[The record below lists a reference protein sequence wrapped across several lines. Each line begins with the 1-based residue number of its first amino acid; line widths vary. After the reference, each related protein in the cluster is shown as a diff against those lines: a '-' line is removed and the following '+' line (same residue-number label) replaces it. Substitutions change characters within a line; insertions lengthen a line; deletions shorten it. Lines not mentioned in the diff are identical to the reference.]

1 METYCIGHFAI
12 LVLSVLFYHAK
23 ACSIECPDNERPC
36 GNYDELCQGFVGCS
50 LPEEC
55 ICDRSETGL
64 YLGPSDD
71 PKFDEIWEPPAPDF
85 DPKDFIH
92 LEENCRIIKSSG
104 RGKYIPFIDNSVL
117 GFNSSIFI
125 RFCMWIQLHFINS

>member
-12 LVLSVLFYHAK
+12 LVLSVLFYHAE

-55 ICDRSETGL
+55 ICDRSETGP
-64 YLGPSDD
+64 YLGPYDDHNDHPIYDD
-71 PKFDEIWEPPAPDF
+71 PKP
-85 DPKDFIH
+85 DPKDFFPFP
-92 LEENCRIIKSSG
+92 LEENCRIIKRSG
-104 RGKYIPFIDNSVL
+104 RGMYIPFIDNPWL
-117 GFNSSIFI
+117 
-125 RFCMWIQLHFINS
+125 

>member
-23 ACSIECPDNERPC
+23 ACSIECPENERPC
-36 GNYDELCQGFVGCS
+36 GNYDELCRGFVGCS

-55 ICDRSETGL
+55 ICDRSETGPVSDSEI
-64 YLGPSDD
+64 YPDHDHYIYDD
-71 PKFDEIWEPPAPDF
+71 PKP
-85 DPKDFIH
+85 DPKDFFPFP

-104 RGKYIPFIDNSVL
+104 KG
-117 GFNSSIFI
+117 
-125 RFCMWIQLHFINS
+125 M